1 MLVNDIDR
9 KIEEFRGEIEKLES
23 KRAAE
28 AKKFEG
34 MEAFE
39 GKVQSVCDEYGLTR
53 DELYLSKGDE
63 IVSWVKALSKLPDRP
78 EVYNELKSYFA
89 RVIAREGT
97 GKKVPAKAKSTG
109 PKLEV
114 GSYKNPH
121 SGEVIEKIKRN
132 PKTLDG
138 WLTEY
143 GFATVQ
149 GWKV

>member
-9 KIEEFRGEIEKLES
+9 KIEQFKEEIEKLES

-39 GKVQSVCDEYGLTR
+39 GKIQSVCDEYGVTR
-53 DELYLSKGDE
+53 DELYLSKGDD
-63 IVSWVKALSKLPDRP
+63 ILNWVKSLGKLSDRP

-89 RVIAREGT
+89 RIIAREGP
-97 GKKVPAKAKSTG
+97 GKKTPAKSKASG

-132 PKTLDG
+132 PKTLDT
-138 WLTEY
+138 WLAEH
-143 GFATVQ
+143 GFDTVQ
-149 GWKV
+149 SWKV